1 MAETMIAKRRGN
13 GPRFQPMEGAMRKHR
28 DLENLPSF
36 QRHA

>member
-1 MAETMIAKRRGN
+1 
-13 GPRFQPMEGAMRKHR
+13 MEGVMRKSR

>member
-1 MAETMIAKRRGN
+1 
-13 GPRFQPMEGAMRKHR
+13 MRKHR